1 MSPVKKTKKKT
12 AKKAP
17 ARTKTAVAKKKVA
30 KKKTAK
36 KKVAKKKAVKKK
48 VAKKKAVK
56 KKAVKKKVAKKK
68 AVKKK
73 ATKKPA
79 AKGSAK
85 KAVSAGKSKPKAK
98 KAARSA
104 KPQPPS
110 PPPADAHP
118 KLGVKHTC
126 FACEAKF
133 YDLFRPEPLC
143 PKCGTDQREAPKVA
157 PAPKRAVKR
166 KRGRKQAMAPLLDDD
181 EEEAVFDQDNRNDF
195 NIGTSEAAFDHP
207 AKTSEED
214 P

>member
-30 KKKTAK
+30 KKK
-36 KKVAKKKAVKKK
+36 AVKKK

-56 KKAVKKKVAKKK
+56 KKVTKKKVVKKKVAKKK
-68 AVKKK
+68 VVKKK

-85 KAVSAGKSKPKAK
+85 KVVSAGKSKPKAK
-98 KAARSA
+98 KAAKSA

-181 EEEAVFDQDNRNDF
+181 EEEAVFDQDSRNDF
-195 NIGTSEAAFDHP
+195 NIGTSEAAFDDP
-207 AKTSEED
+207 AKISEED